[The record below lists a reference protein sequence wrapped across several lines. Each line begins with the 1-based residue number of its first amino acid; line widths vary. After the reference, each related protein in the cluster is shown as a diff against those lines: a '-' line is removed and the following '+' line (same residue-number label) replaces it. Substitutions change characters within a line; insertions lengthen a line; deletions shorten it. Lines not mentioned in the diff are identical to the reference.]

1 MPVVDFR
8 LSQYKEWRIFH
19 GEVTFGQSMW
29 YSVVAPYSMI
39 YLFLLQGVLHF
50 QIESDGL
57 KWSYIFGMLE
67 RNKAALNIVDY
78 SVSQTALEQVNNPAI
93 YLRSIYCFTMISIWK
108 LPQFGQ
114 NMKICSAA
122 SLVSNDFKV

>member
-8 LSQYKEWRIFH
+8 FSQYKEWRISWRSHFWSKY
-19 GEVTFGQSMW
+19 V
-29 YSVVAPYSMI
+29 VLVAPYSMI

-93 YLRSIYCFTMISIWK
+93 YLRSIYCFTMISGNC
-108 LPQFGQ
+108 L
-114 NMKICSAA
+114 
-122 SLVSNDFKV
+122 SLVKI

>member
-8 LSQYKEWRIFH
+8 FSQYKEWRIDLSHFW
-19 GEVTFGQSMW
+19 SK
-29 YSVVAPYSMI
+29 YVVLVAAYSMI
-39 YLFLLQGVLHF
+39 YLFLFQGVLHF

-78 SVSQTALEQVNNPAI
+78 SVSQTALEQVNNPAV
-93 YLRSIYCFTMISIWK
+93 YLQSIYCFTMISIWK
-108 LPQFGQ
+108 LAQFGQ

>member
-1 MPVVDFR
+1 MENFSWRSHFWSKYVV
-8 LSQYKEWRIFH
+8 L
-19 GEVTFGQSMW
+19 
-29 YSVVAPYSMI
+29 VAPYSMI

-93 YLRSIYCFTMISIWK
+93 YLLFHNDIRK